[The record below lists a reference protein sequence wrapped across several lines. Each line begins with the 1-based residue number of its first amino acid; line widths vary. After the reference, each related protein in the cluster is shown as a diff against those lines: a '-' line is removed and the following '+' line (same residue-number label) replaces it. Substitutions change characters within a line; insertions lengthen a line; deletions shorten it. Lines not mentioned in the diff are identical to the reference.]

1 MTPPKFALHSQ
12 SVITPLGVRPA
23 AVLVDNGHIVDVVT
37 RRDVPNDFPIEDVGD
52 LVISPGLIDAHVHIN
67 EPGRTEWEGFAT
79 ATRAAAAG
87 GITTLIDMPLNSD
100 PATTTA
106 AALAQKRAAAQGQC
120 WVDVGFYGGLVPG
133 NVVELPGL
141 LDEGVFGIKAFL
153 THSGIDDF
161 PNATEADLR
170 AAMPLLAPRNVPLL
184 AHAEIGSGPDVST
197 SDPTV
202 YDTWLR
208 SRPPSMELDAIR
220 LLVRLCRQTG
230 CPTHIVHL
238 ATAAALPDLVAA
250 RSQRLPLTVE
260 TAPHY
265 LYFAAEEV
273 PDGDTR
279 FKCAPPI
286 READNRKPLW
296 TALRDGVID
305 FVATDHSPCPP
316 PMKNLDEGDFMSA
329 WGGIAS
335 LQMLLP
341 VVWTAATADFSGR
354 GHLPADLARWLS
366 RWPAQ
371 FLGLLG
377 RKGAIEPGYEADL
390 VVWNPEATF
399 AVEPE
404 TLQHRHKI
412 TPYAGETLRGV
423 VQRTYLRGEMVYNE
437 GDFSPLPTGA
447 LLHRPATP

>member
-1 MTPPKFALHSQ
+1 MAPPKFALHGQ
-12 SVITPLGVRPA
+12 HVITPLGVRPA
-23 AVLVDNGHIVDVVT
+23 AVLVDEGRIVDVVA
-37 RRDVPNDFPIEDVGD
+37 RRNVPADFPVEDVGEF
-52 LVISPGLIDAHVHIN
+52 VVSPGLIDAHVHIN
-67 EPGRTEWEGFAT
+67 EPGRSEWEGFAT

-100 PATTTA
+100 PVTTTV
-106 AALAQKRAAAQGQC
+106 AALAQKRAAAAGQC

-133 NVVELPGL
+133 NLEHLPGL

-170 AAMPLLAPRNVPLL
+170 AAMPLLAARNAPLL
-184 AHAEIGSGPDVST
+184 AHAEIGSGADVST
-197 SDPTV
+197 RDPTR

-208 SRPPSMELDAIR
+208 SRPPSMEMDAIR
-220 LLVRLCRQTG
+220 LLIRLCQQTG

-238 ATAAALPDLVAA
+238 ANADAVPDLVAA

-265 LYFAAEEV
+265 LYFFAEGL

-286 READNRKPLW
+286 RESDHQERLW
-296 TALRDGVID
+296 IALQNGVID
-305 FVATDHSPCPP
+305 FIATDHSPCPTA
-316 PMKNLDEGDFMSA
+316 MKHLDDGNFMSA

-335 LQMLLP
+335 LQLLLP
-341 VVWTAATADFSGR
+341 IAWTAAQAR
-354 GHLPADLARWLS
+354 GHVPADLARWLS

-377 RKGAIEPGYEADL
+377 RKGAIEPGYDADL
-390 VVWNPEATF
+390 VVWDADASFVVEAE
-399 AVEPE
+399 A
-404 TLQHRHKI
+404 LQHRHKI
-412 TPYAGETLRGV
+412 TPYAGERLRGV
-423 VQRTYLRGEMVYNE
+423 VRRTYLRGEMVYND
-437 GDFSPLPTGA
+437 GDLSQQPPTGT
-447 LLHRPATP
+447 LLRRPAP